1 MELEAWSGDWGLP
14 SIDSECLK
22 ILAFAKFS
30 GAPLTQVLGDVIKL
44 TLLKKRVPLMSY
56 LCRRL
61 TFNFPSYTL
70 YIGLTTFFF
79 ARNAQT
85 IHSGH
90 HLVTCLSF
98 VTPEWYSP
106 TSIA

>member
-70 YIGLTTFFF
+70 YIGLTTFFLLEMHK
-79 ARNAQT
+79 QSILDT
-85 IHSGH
+85 I
-90 HLVTCLSF
+90 
-98 VTPEWYSP
+98 W
-106 TSIA
+106 